1 MCKWESFGKQF
12 TKPPP
17 LREGDRTKHS
27 DDTPSWLHA
36 SMTSLPLRVWQLS
49 TSSLWQ
55 PDECSEWV
63 VTLATVMLS
72 WPSPYI
78 LPDSPRWQWAQTHTQ
93 TMHTPTHTHTYSQT
107 LCQHVDMHTYFIF
120 HCVFFRSES
129 LTQTLSETHT
139 KTMHMPTR
147 PCSFGH
153 NYVIQ
158 RRERSPMGQ
167 KKKEEEE
174 IQWRYNVI
182 TGENRKHTVL

>member
-1 MCKWESFGKQF
+1 MRKWESFGKQS

-17 LREGDRTKHS
+17 LREGDRTNS

-36 SMTSLPLRVWQLS
+36 LMTSLPLRVWQLS

-63 VTLATVMLS
+63 VTLATAMLS

-78 LPDSPRWQWAQTHTQ
+78 LPDSPRWQWAQHTLNNA
-93 TMHTPTHTHTYSQT
+93 HTHTHTLTHTNTHSQT
-107 LCQHVDMHTYFIF
+107 LCQTHADMYAYFIF
-120 HCVFFRSES
+120 LCVFFTSET

-139 KTMHMPTR
+139 ETMHMPTH

-158 RRERSPMGQ
+158 RGVQSPMG
-167 KKKEEEE
+167 
-174 IQWRYNVI
+174 
-182 TGENRKHTVL
+182 